1 MGRREQRERERK
13 RAASSCKSIEHFL
26 PIVKKSCSS
35 EGQPSTSP
43 SDLSCSTSV
52 NVVSDSV
59 QPSLNLVQNSTTC
72 CTTSDIVIQVSPTI
86 TPSGPESSVGLST
99 EPCSSSSVSTSIL
112 LDPQL
117 HQPPII
123 SQSDSFHPD
132 IGKIYADSKLSSLNF
147 CSTIQSLSASEK
159 YALLKKHDKP
169 SEHHLFPCTM
179 FGNYNRQFQFK
190 WFDIYPWIVYS
201 TVVEGIFCIF
211 CALFCVNRDG
221 MASLVNKPFC
231 SWNKFHE
238 KCKNHGSSK
247 IHHQS
252 MLAAETFVNS
262 IEHPETGLIGT
273 MDAKRIANIAQN
285 RVILKFIIEATL
297 FCAKQCIALRGDC
310 EDLESSKNPGNFL
323 SILKLMANHNDVL
336 HTHLYSPAMKNV
348 TYISPRTQNEL
359 LNIMGR
365 HIVLFGIV
373 QEIKTAKFYSI
384 LADEVT
390 SHNTEHLALCT
401 RFVDAKGDIRE
412 EFMTFLSLERLTG
425 RYIAEK
431 IIEFLKDNDLN
442 VENIRGQ
449 GYDGASNM
457 SSERVGVQAQIKELS
472 PLATYIHCSSHQL
485 NLVITHSCIL
495 AEVRNV
501 VDQLQHCCHFFLAS
515 PKRSGLLE
523 LIVSKG
529 VVDKC
534 KRKPLLDLCKT
545 RWAERHTAY
554 QHFYQSFT
562 YIVEAL
568 EYIGC
573 KLHLHEYG
581 ELYADWDVN
590 SRSDAQQILH
600 GITNFSFIVVFLTI
614 YQYLSHLS
622 GITIKLQSRAIDVYE
637 AFEMIEDI
645 RKVYKN
651 ERDNVDGG
659 FQIIYDQ
666 AVRMADK
673 VGCIVSAPR
682 TVGRQQHRSN
692 VSSTTPI
699 EHYKRNVAIPFL
711 DHVLTHLNEQF
722 SSLSV
727 NASYLLTI
735 VPSVM
740 FSKPSKLSEITAQY
754 QQDLPSPE
762 LLEMEMCRWKCK
774 FSTVSADKLPNSPS
788 EAIKVCDAQLYPNI
802 RILLQIACTL
812 PVTSCECERS
822 ASVLRRLKNY
832 MRATMGNERL
842 ANLALLH
849 THYDQHID
857 TERVIDIYAQMH
869 PRRIELE
876 TLL

>member
-1 MGRREQRERERK
+1 
-13 RAASSCKSIEHFL
+13 
-26 PIVKKSCSS
+26 
-35 EGQPSTSP
+35 
-43 SDLSCSTSV
+43 
-52 NVVSDSV
+52 
-59 QPSLNLVQNSTTC
+59 
-72 CTTSDIVIQVSPTI
+72 
-86 TPSGPESSVGLST
+86 
-99 EPCSSSSVSTSIL
+99 
-112 LDPQL
+112 
-117 HQPPII
+117 
-123 SQSDSFHPD
+123 
-132 IGKIYADSKLSSLNF
+132 
-147 CSTIQSLSASEK
+147 
-159 YALLKKHDKP
+159 
-169 SEHHLFPCTM
+169 
-179 FGNYNRQFQFK
+179 
-190 WFDIYPWIVYS
+190 
-201 TVVEGIFCIF
+201 
-211 CALFCVNRDG
+211 
-221 MASLVNKPFC
+221 
-231 SWNKFHE
+231 
-238 KCKNHGSSK
+238 
-247 IHHQS
+247 
-252 MLAAETFVNS
+252 
-262 IEHPETGLIGT
+262 
-273 MDAKRIANIAQN
+273 
-285 RVILKFIIEATL
+285 
-297 FCAKQCIALRGDC
+297 
-310 EDLESSKNPGNFL
+310 
-323 SILKLMANHNDVL
+323 MANHNDVL
-336 HTHLYSPAMKNV
+336 HTHLYSPAMKNA

-554 QHFYQSFT
+554 QHFYQFFT

-876 TLL
+876 TFL

>member
-1 MGRREQRERERK
+1 
-13 RAASSCKSIEHFL
+13 
-26 PIVKKSCSS
+26 
-35 EGQPSTSP
+35 
-43 SDLSCSTSV
+43 
-52 NVVSDSV
+52 
-59 QPSLNLVQNSTTC
+59 
-72 CTTSDIVIQVSPTI
+72 
-86 TPSGPESSVGLST
+86 
-99 EPCSSSSVSTSIL
+99 
-112 LDPQL
+112 
-117 HQPPII
+117 
-123 SQSDSFHPD
+123 
-132 IGKIYADSKLSSLNF
+132 
-147 CSTIQSLSASEK
+147 
-159 YALLKKHDKP
+159 
-169 SEHHLFPCTM
+169 
-179 FGNYNRQFQFK
+179 
-190 WFDIYPWIVYS
+190 
-201 TVVEGIFCIF
+201 
-211 CALFCVNRDG
+211 
-221 MASLVNKPFC
+221 
-231 SWNKFHE
+231 
-238 KCKNHGSSK
+238 
-247 IHHQS
+247 
-252 MLAAETFVNS
+252 
-262 IEHPETGLIGT
+262 
-273 MDAKRIANIAQN
+273 
-285 RVILKFIIEATL
+285 
-297 FCAKQCIALRGDC
+297 
-310 EDLESSKNPGNFL
+310 
-323 SILKLMANHNDVL
+323 MANHNDVL
-336 HTHLYSPAMKNV
+336 HTHLYSPAMKNA

-485 NLVITHSCIL
+485 NLVITHLCIL

-659 FQIIYDQ
+659 FQIMYDQ

>member
-72 CTTSDIVIQVSPTI
+72 CTTSDTVIQVSPTI

-238 KCKNHGSSK
+238 KCKNHCSSK

-336 HTHLYSPAMKNV
+336 HTHLYSPAMKNA

-412 EFMTFLSLERLTG
+412 VFMTFLSLERLTG

-472 PLATYIHCSSHQL
+472 PLATNIHCSSHQF

-682 TVGRQQHRSN
+682 TVGRQQHQSN

-822 ASVLRRLKNY
+822 ASVLRRLKN
-832 MRATMGNERL
+832 
-842 ANLALLH
+842 
-849 THYDQHID
+849 
-857 TERVIDIYAQMH
+857 
-869 PRRIELE
+869 
-876 TLL
+876 

>member
-1 MGRREQRERERK
+1 
-13 RAASSCKSIEHFL
+13 
-26 PIVKKSCSS
+26 
-35 EGQPSTSP
+35 
-43 SDLSCSTSV
+43 
-52 NVVSDSV
+52 
-59 QPSLNLVQNSTTC
+59 
-72 CTTSDIVIQVSPTI
+72 
-86 TPSGPESSVGLST
+86 
-99 EPCSSSSVSTSIL
+99 
-112 LDPQL
+112 
-117 HQPPII
+117 
-123 SQSDSFHPD
+123 
-132 IGKIYADSKLSSLNF
+132 
-147 CSTIQSLSASEK
+147 
-159 YALLKKHDKP
+159 
-169 SEHHLFPCTM
+169 
-179 FGNYNRQFQFK
+179 
-190 WFDIYPWIVYS
+190 
-201 TVVEGIFCIF
+201 
-211 CALFCVNRDG
+211 
-221 MASLVNKPFC
+221 
-231 SWNKFHE
+231 
-238 KCKNHGSSK
+238 
-247 IHHQS
+247 
-252 MLAAETFVNS
+252 
-262 IEHPETGLIGT
+262 

-336 HTHLYSPAMKNV
+336 HTHLYSPAMKNA

-425 RYIAEK
+425 RFIAEK

-495 AEVRNV
+495 AEFRNV
-501 VDQLQHCCHFFLAS
+501 VDQLQHCCHIFLAS

-849 THYDQHID
+849 THYDQH
-857 TERVIDIYAQMH
+857 RY
-869 PRRIELE
+869 
-876 TLL
+876 

>member
-86 TPSGPESSVGLST
+86 IPSGPESSVGLST

-336 HTHLYSPAMKNV
+336 HTHLYSLAMKNA

-359 LNIMGR
+359 LNVMGR

-401 RFVDAKGDIRE
+401 RFVDC
-412 EFMTFLSLERLTG
+412 
-425 RYIAEK
+425 
-431 IIEFLKDNDLN
+431 
-442 VENIRGQ
+442 Q
-449 GYDGASNM
+449 G
-457 SSERVGVQAQIKELS
+457 
-472 PLATYIHCSSHQL
+472 
-485 NLVITHSCIL
+485 
-495 AEVRNV
+495 
-501 VDQLQHCCHFFLAS
+501 
-515 PKRSGLLE
+515 
-523 LIVSKG
+523 
-529 VVDKC
+529 
-534 KRKPLLDLCKT
+534 
-545 RWAERHTAY
+545 
-554 QHFYQSFT
+554 
-562 YIVEAL
+562 
-568 EYIGC
+568 
-573 KLHLHEYG
+573 
-581 ELYADWDVN
+581 
-590 SRSDAQQILH
+590 
-600 GITNFSFIVVFLTI
+600 
-614 YQYLSHLS
+614 
-622 GITIKLQSRAIDVYE
+622 
-637 AFEMIEDI
+637 
-645 RKVYKN
+645 
-651 ERDNVDGG
+651 
-659 FQIIYDQ
+659 
-666 AVRMADK
+666 
-673 VGCIVSAPR
+673 
-682 TVGRQQHRSN
+682 
-692 VSSTTPI
+692 
-699 EHYKRNVAIPFL
+699 
-711 DHVLTHLNEQF
+711 
-722 SSLSV
+722 
-727 NASYLLTI
+727 
-735 VPSVM
+735 
-740 FSKPSKLSEITAQY
+740 
-754 QQDLPSPE
+754 
-762 LLEMEMCRWKCK
+762 
-774 FSTVSADKLPNSPS
+774 
-788 EAIKVCDAQLYPNI
+788 
-802 RILLQIACTL
+802 
-812 PVTSCECERS
+812 
-822 ASVLRRLKNY
+822 
-832 MRATMGNERL
+832 
-842 ANLALLH
+842 
-849 THYDQHID
+849 
-857 TERVIDIYAQMH
+857 
-869 PRRIELE
+869 
-876 TLL
+876 

>member
-1 MGRREQRERERK
+1 M
-13 RAASSCKSIEHFL
+13 
-26 PIVKKSCSS
+26 
-35 EGQPSTSP
+35 
-43 SDLSCSTSV
+43 
-52 NVVSDSV
+52 
-59 QPSLNLVQNSTTC
+59 
-72 CTTSDIVIQVSPTI
+72 
-86 TPSGPESSVGLST
+86 
-99 EPCSSSSVSTSIL
+99 
-112 LDPQL
+112 
-117 HQPPII
+117 
-123 SQSDSFHPD
+123 
-132 IGKIYADSKLSSLNF
+132 
-147 CSTIQSLSASEK
+147 
-159 YALLKKHDKP
+159 
-169 SEHHLFPCTM
+169 
-179 FGNYNRQFQFK
+179 
-190 WFDIYPWIVYS
+190 
-201 TVVEGIFCIF
+201 
-211 CALFCVNRDG
+211 
-221 MASLVNKPFC
+221 
-231 SWNKFHE
+231 
-238 KCKNHGSSK
+238 
-247 IHHQS
+247 
-252 MLAAETFVNS
+252 
-262 IEHPETGLIGT
+262 
-273 MDAKRIANIAQN
+273 
-285 RVILKFIIEATL
+285 
-297 FCAKQCIALRGDC
+297 
-310 EDLESSKNPGNFL
+310 
-323 SILKLMANHNDVL
+323 
-336 HTHLYSPAMKNV
+336 
-348 TYISPRTQNEL
+348 
-359 LNIMGR
+359 
-365 HIVLFGIV
+365 
-373 QEIKTAKFYSI
+373 
-384 LADEVT
+384 
-390 SHNTEHLALCT
+390 
-401 RFVDAKGDIRE
+401 
-412 EFMTFLSLERLTG
+412 
-425 RYIAEK
+425 
-431 IIEFLKDNDLN
+431 N

-722 SSLSV
+722 S
-727 NASYLLTI
+727 
-735 VPSVM
+735 
-740 FSKPSKLSEITAQY
+740 
-754 QQDLPSPE
+754 
-762 LLEMEMCRWKCK
+762 
-774 FSTVSADKLPNSPS
+774 
-788 EAIKVCDAQLYPNI
+788 VCQLM
-802 RILLQIACTL
+802 L
-812 PVTSCECERS
+812 
-822 ASVLRRLKNY
+822 
-832 MRATMGNERL
+832 
-842 ANLALLH
+842 
-849 THYDQHID
+849 
-857 TERVIDIYAQMH
+857 VIC
-869 PRRIELE
+869 
-876 TLL
+876 

>member
-1 MGRREQRERERK
+1 M
-13 RAASSCKSIEHFL
+13 
-26 PIVKKSCSS
+26 
-35 EGQPSTSP
+35 
-43 SDLSCSTSV
+43 
-52 NVVSDSV
+52 
-59 QPSLNLVQNSTTC
+59 
-72 CTTSDIVIQVSPTI
+72 
-86 TPSGPESSVGLST
+86 
-99 EPCSSSSVSTSIL
+99 
-112 LDPQL
+112 
-117 HQPPII
+117 
-123 SQSDSFHPD
+123 
-132 IGKIYADSKLSSLNF
+132 
-147 CSTIQSLSASEK
+147 
-159 YALLKKHDKP
+159 
-169 SEHHLFPCTM
+169 
-179 FGNYNRQFQFK
+179 
-190 WFDIYPWIVYS
+190 
-201 TVVEGIFCIF
+201 
-211 CALFCVNRDG
+211 
-221 MASLVNKPFC
+221 
-231 SWNKFHE
+231 
-238 KCKNHGSSK
+238 
-247 IHHQS
+247 
-252 MLAAETFVNS
+252 
-262 IEHPETGLIGT
+262 
-273 MDAKRIANIAQN
+273 
-285 RVILKFIIEATL
+285 
-297 FCAKQCIALRGDC
+297 
-310 EDLESSKNPGNFL
+310 
-323 SILKLMANHNDVL
+323 
-336 HTHLYSPAMKNV
+336 
-348 TYISPRTQNEL
+348 
-359 LNIMGR
+359 
-365 HIVLFGIV
+365 
-373 QEIKTAKFYSI
+373 
-384 LADEVT
+384 
-390 SHNTEHLALCT
+390 
-401 RFVDAKGDIRE
+401 
-412 EFMTFLSLERLTG
+412 
-425 RYIAEK
+425 
-431 IIEFLKDNDLN
+431 N

-869 PRRIELE
+869 SRRIELE

>member
-112 LDPQL
+112 LDPKL

-323 SILKLMANHNDVL
+323 SFLKLMANHNDVL
-336 HTHLYSPAMKNV
+336 HTHLYSPAMKNA

-425 RYIAEK
+425 RYIVEK

-869 PRRIELE
+869 PRRIEFE